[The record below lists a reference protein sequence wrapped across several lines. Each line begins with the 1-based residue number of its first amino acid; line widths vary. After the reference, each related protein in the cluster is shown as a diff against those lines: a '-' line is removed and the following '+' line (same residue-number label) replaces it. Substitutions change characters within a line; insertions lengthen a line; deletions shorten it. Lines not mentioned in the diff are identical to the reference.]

1 MEEKSSD
8 SNSQQDPATS
18 ADHPMDSLIGAD
30 LQCTNDL
37 IDLLKQERAAL
48 RDRNVVQLT
57 ELLTRKTDLLAA
69 LEQSSLE
76 RSALLTQEG
85 FSLDGEGMR
94 AFLATRQPELSKR
107 LAESWSQLEQQ
118 LEQCNAL
125 NEINAK
131 IAHRSQLT
139 ATHILGILTGG
150 SQHLELYSARGV
162 PSDSKERQTIA
173 KA

>member
-1 MEEKSSD
+1 MEEKLTD
-8 SNSQQDPATS
+8 SNIQPDPATS
-18 ADHPMDSLIGAD
+18 PDHPMDSLIGAD
-30 LQCTNDL
+30 LQCTHDL
-37 IDLLKQERAAL
+37 IDLLKQERTAL
-48 RDRNVVQLT
+48 RDRNVDQLT
-57 ELLTRKTDLLAA
+57 ELLSLKTDLLGR
-69 LEQSSLE
+69 LGQSCSQ

-94 AFLATRQPELSKR
+94 AFFSTRQPELSKR
-107 LAESWSQLEQQ
+107 LVESWSQLEQE

-139 ATHILGILTGG
+139 ATHILGILTGS
-150 SQHLELYSARGV
+150 SQHLELYSARGI